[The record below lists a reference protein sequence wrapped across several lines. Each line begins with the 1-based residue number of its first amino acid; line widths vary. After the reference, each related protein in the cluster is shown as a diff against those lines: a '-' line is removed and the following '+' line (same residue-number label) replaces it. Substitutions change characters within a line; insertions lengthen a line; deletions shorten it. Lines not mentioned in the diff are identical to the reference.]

1 MKLTY
6 SLIIAGS
13 RKQSIDLEI
22 IKTLYNKYFD
32 ANEIVSGK
40 EPTGIDKRGED
51 FAKLISLP
59 VKAFPANWDK
69 YGRSAGHKRNKQ
81 MAEYADGLMTFWD
94 MESPGTKSMIRYAQ
108 ENDLE
113 ILVFDLNTHTY
124 RINKKLKG
132 KMDGNKSDGRGSS

>member
-13 RKQSIDLEI
+13 RKQPIDLEI
-22 IKTLYNKYFD
+22 IKTLYDKYFD

-81 MAEYADGLMTFWD
+81 MTEYADGLMAF
-94 MESPGTKSMIRYAQ
+94 
-108 ENDLE
+108 
-113 ILVFDLNTHTY
+113 FFF
-124 RINKKLKG
+124 
-132 KMDGNKSDGRGSS
+132 

>member
-1 MKLTY
+1 MINTLMLMKLF
-6 SLIIAGS
+6 
-13 RKQSIDLEI
+13 LE
-22 IKTLYNKYFD
+22 
-32 ANEIVSGK
+32 K

-81 MAEYADGLMTFWD
+81 MAEYADGLMAFWD